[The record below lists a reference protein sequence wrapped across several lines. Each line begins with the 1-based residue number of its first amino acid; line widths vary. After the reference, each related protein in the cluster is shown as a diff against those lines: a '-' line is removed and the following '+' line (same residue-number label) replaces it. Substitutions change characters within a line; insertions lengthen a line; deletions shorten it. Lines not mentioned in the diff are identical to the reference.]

1 MSAEQRVT
9 ISIDGGVADVRMN
22 RPDKMNA
29 LDGAQF
35 AAIVEA
41 GESLKTTPGV
51 RAVVLS
57 GEGRA
62 FCAGLDFGSFQQMA
76 GGGGGGGGERPPREE
91 RPASD
96 GIADLNGR
104 ITHTGQQAAW
114 VWQELDVPVIA
125 AVHGVALG
133 GGAQIALGADIR
145 ISARELKLCVMEIKY
160 GLIPDMGISQVL
172 PMLVPLD
179 VAKEIVFTGRTL
191 GAGEALDLGLVTR
204 VADDPLAEAKALA
217 AEIASKSPH
226 AIRSG
231 KRLLNEC
238 YTGRSEAA
246 LKLEAELQRAL
257 IGSPNQIA
265 AVTAAMTK
273 EPAEFKDA

>member
-1 MSAEQRVT
+1 MAQDRVQ
-9 ISIDGGVADVRMN
+9 IDVSNGIADVRMV
-22 RPDKMNA
+22 RADKHNA
-29 LDGAQF
+29 LDWPMFQALD
-35 AAIVEA
+35 AAT
-41 GESLKTTPGV
+41 GELAERDDV
-51 RAVVLS
+51 RCVVLS
-57 GEGRA
+57 GEGPS
-62 FCAGLDFGSFQQMA
+62 FCSGLDFPSFMA
-76 GGGGGGGGERPPREE
+76 GDVGVDEM
-91 RPASD
+91 
-96 GIADLNGR
+96 IADVPGEVANIAQR
-104 ITHTGQQAAW
+104 VAYD
-114 VWQELDVPVIA
+114 WQRLPMPVIA
-125 AVHGVALG
+125 AIHGNCLG

-204 VADDPLAEAKALA
+204 IADDPLSEAKALA

-231 KRLLNEC
+231 KRLLNES

-246 LKLEAELQRAL
+246 LKLEADLQRAL

-265 AVTAAMTK
+265 AVTAAMTN
-273 EPAEFKDA
+273 EPPGFEDI